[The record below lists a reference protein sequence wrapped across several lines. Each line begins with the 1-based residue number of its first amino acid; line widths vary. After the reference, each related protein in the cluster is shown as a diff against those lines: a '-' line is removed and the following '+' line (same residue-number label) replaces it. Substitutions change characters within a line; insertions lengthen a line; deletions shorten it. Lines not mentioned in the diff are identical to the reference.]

1 MMKTGKGVLLFIAF
15 GMIFSLSEPP
25 AYAVTS
31 DNVSDSSVQFTADV
45 DGTTPPVNPT
55 DPNEEVQPVDPVTPT
70 SGALR
75 IDFASQLSFGKQK
88 IFGQDMDYHPPFS
101 EVKRASDGATL
112 YVPQF
117 VQVTDNTGL
126 NAGWN
131 LEVSGTPFQ
140 TASGAELTG
149 AALTLSGTT
158 LRSKL
163 DPKYTPS
170 TISSSLTVGSSP
182 QLLVAASAG
191 EGMSVWTAAFGDTE
205 GSALA
210 PNNKITLHVPAET
223 VKLADETYTSTL
235 TWTLS
240 STP

>member
-1 MMKTGKGVLLFIAF
+1 MMKTGKG
-15 GMIFSLSEPP
+15 FSLLIVLGITIFLGAPTT
-25 AYAVTS
+25 YAAVS
-31 DNVSDSSVQFTADV
+31 DNTSDSSVQFTADV

-55 DPNEEVQPVDPVTPT
+55 NPGEDVTPTDPVTPT
-70 SGALR
+70 TGALR
-75 IDFASQLSFGKQK
+75 IDFASRISFGKQK
-88 IFGQDMDYHPPFS
+88 IFGKDMAYHPPFS
-101 EVKRASDGATL
+101 EVKRTSDGTTL

-131 LEVSGTPFQ
+131 LEVSGTPF
-140 TASGAELTG
+140 TTTSGAELTG

-163 DPKYTPS
+163 DSKYTPS
-170 TISSSLTVGSSP
+170 TIVPSLTVGSSP
-182 QLLVAASAG
+182 QLLVAAAAG
-191 EGMSVWTAAFGDTE
+191 EGMSVWTAAFGDSA
-205 GSALA
+205 GSAGA
-210 PNNKITLHVPAET
+210 QNTKITLHVPAET

-240 STP
+240 SAP